1 MHTRID
7 NNSPC
12 ASLLVQPLGKLCD
25 SSIEKF
31 IRFLLETYIALYI
44 RESRVKDKV
53 LEGNPVLDGDAVP
66 GKRSD
71 SFTCI
76 LVPHDGS

>member
-1 MHTRID
+1 MKDHWNRLT
-7 NNSPC
+7 
-12 ASLLVQPLGKLCD
+12 GG
-25 SSIEKF
+25 
-31 IRFLLETYIALYI
+31 
-44 RESRVKDKV
+44 VKDKV